1 MIKIVKEKPI
11 KSTTSVEG
19 ILVQVTGG
27 QWYGITI
34 FRPARNPWLGR
45 ASKSTSTGRM
55 DFTTGSET
63 LQMQFKD
70 KPTFEELKETL
81 VNVLNGEEPIKC
93 KINYN

>member
-27 QWYGITI
+27 QWYGITM

-45 ASKSTSTGRM
+45 ASKSTTTGRM
-55 DFTTGSET
+55 EFTVGSET
-63 LQMQFKD
+63 FQMQFKE
-70 KPTFEELKETL
+70 KPNFEELKETL
-81 VNVLNGEEPIKC
+81 VNVLNGAEPIKC
-93 KINYN
+93 KIAY

>member
-11 KSTTSVEG
+11 KSSTSVEG

-27 QWYGITI
+27 QWYGITT

-45 ASKSTSTGRM
+45 ASKSTTTGRM
-55 DFTTGSET
+55 EFTSGSET
-63 LQMQFKD
+63 FQQAYKE

-81 VNVLNGEEPIKC
+81 MAVLNGAEPVKY

>member
-27 QWYGITI
+27 QWYGITA

-45 ASKSTSTGRM
+45 ASKSTTTGRM
-55 DFTTGSET
+55 EFTAGSET
-63 LQMQFKD
+63 FQMQFKE
-70 KPTFEELKETL
+70 KPTFEELKEIL
-81 VNVLNGEEPIKC
+81 IGLLSFIYLYKG
-93 KINYN
+93 IN